1 MGVGMPET
9 LLLHEFGSHL
19 WSIFGKPAYHVGSS
33 LGPKGTVYRDVDVRM
48 ILDDEEYASE
58 GYGEPSQAHQNLKW
72 VSMCL
77 ALSQFGRHLT
87 GLPIDFQIQQR
98 TDANQ
103 QFPGSRS
110 AIGMVP
116 LRLVQSPVS
125 AALQEYSREMEE
137 AIPQIVNDVKH
148 RAALAEDA
156 RSRVMKTE

>member
-1 MGVGMPET
+1 MSIGMPET

-48 ILDDEEYASE
+48 ILDDEEYASD
-58 GYGEPSQAHQNLKW
+58 GYGEPSQAHKNLKW

-77 ALSQFGRHLT
+77 ILSHFGRHLT
-87 GLPIDFQIQQR
+87 GLPIDFQIQQQ
-98 TDANQ
+98 TDANR
-103 QFPGSRS
+103 QFQGQRS

-116 LRLVQSPVS
+116 LRIVQSPT
-125 AALQEYSREMEE
+125 AEALQEYSREMEQ
-137 AIPQIVNDVKH
+137 AIPQIVSDVNR

-156 RSRVMKTE
+156 RNRVMKIE